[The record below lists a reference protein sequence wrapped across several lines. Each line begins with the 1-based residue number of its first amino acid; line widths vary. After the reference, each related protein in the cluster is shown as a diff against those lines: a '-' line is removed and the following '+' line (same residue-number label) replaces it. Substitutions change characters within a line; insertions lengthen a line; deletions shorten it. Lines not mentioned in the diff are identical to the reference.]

1 MGFEVQREALEHDAK
16 IWEETGN
23 VLSTSSTSAAGLD
36 LNTIALSVVAD
47 ATGFTSSYT
56 SIQDFVVGLLA
67 DGSTATSTMASTL
80 RDVKK
85 QYEADEAAAVA
96 RIGAEWSPVQ

>member
-16 IWEETGN
+16 IWAETGE
-23 VLSTSSTSAAGLD
+23 VLSTSSSSAAGLD

-47 ATGFTSSYT
+47 ATGFTSAYGT
-56 SIQDFVVGLLA
+56 IQDFVVGLLSE
-67 DGSTATSTMASTL
+67 GSTATSTMAATL

-96 RIGAEWSPVQ
+96 RIGAEWSPVE

>member
-1 MGFEVQREALEHDAK
+1 MSFEVQREALEHDAK
-16 IWEETGN
+16 IWEATAG

-36 LNTIALSVVAD
+36 MSTNALSIVSD
-47 ATGFTSSYT
+47 FTGFTSTYST
-56 SIQDFVVGLLA
+56 IQDFVVGLLS
-67 DGSTATSTMASTL
+67 DGSTATSTMAATL

-85 QYEADEAAAVA
+85 QYEADETAAAA